1 LADQINGLFSPFL
14 RRKRVEATK
23 PYYNGRVLDY
33 GCGIGTLA
41 ELIPADRYFGVDVD
55 TESIQI
61 AKTKH
66 SDHSFGLCDELPTEE
81 MFDSIVSL
89 AVIEHV
95 SDPNGFIENL
105 KDHLNPGGK
114 IVMTTPN
121 PIFEPIHDLGSHIGL
136 FSHDALDEHE
146 SLMNR
151 GQIAQL
157 AKDTS
162 MDLELYSRFLWGA
175 NQLIVLSKSS

>member
-1 LADQINGLFSPFL
+1 MADQINGMFSPFL

-41 ELIPADRYFGVDVD
+41 DLIPGDRFYGVDVD
-55 TESIQI
+55 VESVQV
-61 AKTKH
+61 AKINH
-66 SDHSFGLCDELPTEE
+66 PDHTFGLCDELPMEE
-81 MFDSIVSL
+81 MFDTIVSL

-95 SDPNGFIENL
+95 SDPVGFIENL
-105 KDHLNPGGK
+105 KIHLNQGGK
-114 IVMTTPN
+114 IVLTTPN

-162 MDLELYSRFLWGA
+162 MNLERYSRFLWGA
-175 NQLIVLSKSS
+175 NQLIVLSRSA

>member
-1 LADQINGLFSPFL
+1 VADQINGVFSPFL

-41 ELIPADRYFGVDVD
+41 DLIPADRFYGVDVD
-55 TESIQI
+55 EESVRI
-61 AKTKH
+61 AKVDHPKH
-66 SDHSFGLCDELPTEE
+66 TFGLCDELPAEE
-81 MFDSIVSL
+81 MFDTIVSL

-95 SDPNGFIENL
+95 SDPVAFIENL
-105 KDHLNPGGK
+105 KSHLNPGGK
-114 IVMTTPN
+114 IVLTTPN

-146 SLMNR
+146 SLMNK
-151 GQIAQL
+151 GQIVQL

-162 MDLELYSRFLWGA
+162 IKLELYSRFLWGA
-175 NQLIVLSKSS
+175 NQLIVLSKSA